1 MEFNSFN
8 FVAIRFQ
15 NAPCLRFEWLGIHCC
30 SALWH
35 CHYHFHFHFT
45 LATRYVLFM
54 CGWSHL
60 WIITHNILQ
69 IKIKIKFA
77 WFDSHSMILYLVV
90 SIHFLFIRL
99 SISREEFVSS
109 HGLMFQDQKKD
120 CVHVYFFSLSLLF
133 CSIDKAR
140 EKKMK
145 EITVSI
151 SFTGLSRLRCRKMN
165 EFDENSSCFFLCATR
180 VMHRLWMWFNI

>member
-1 MEFNSFN
+1 MIRIDDMEFNSFN

-15 NAPCLRFEWLGIHCC
+15 NAPCLRFKWLRIHCC

-35 CHYHFHFHFT
+35 CHYHFHFHFHFT

-60 WIITHNILQ
+60 WIIYHNILQ

-109 HGLMFQDQKKD
+109 HGLMFQDHKKRT
-120 CVHVYFFSLSLLF
+120 VHVHFF
-133 CSIDKAR
+133 
-140 EKKMK
+140 
-145 EITVSI
+145 
-151 SFTGLSRLRCRKMN
+151 RCRCFSAQSIKQVKKNERNNSIHFIHRIIQIKM
-165 EFDENSSCFFLCATR
+165 
-180 VMHRLWMWFNI
+180 